1 MRDAYEVLGLD
12 ASASEE
18 ELKAKY
24 EELKKE
30 YGEGRF
36 KTGAEGMQA
45 ARNLNELEEAW
56 MDITD
61 ELKVKKETQSQ
72 SVKNENETQE
82 LVAEEVKKESTE
94 SAETFAFVE
103 KLIKDGK
110 YDEAQNRLDNV
121 MDRNGEWHYLQ
132 SKIFYHREWLT
143 ECKKQLEI
151 AVNCDKDNKK
161 YKSALD
167 NLEAVMGNKNSDP
180 SKIDSGMSGEGDRYG
195 YDNVNQTQGNSL
207 MSCCSTYCLV
217 SMCCD
222 TCSLCCRV

>member
-1 MRDAYEVLGLD
+1 MKDAYEVLGLD
-12 ASASEE
+12 RNASVE
-18 ELKAKY
+18 ELQARY
-24 EELKKE
+24 ENLKKE

-36 KTGAEGMQA
+36 KSGAEGMQA
-45 ARNLNELEEAW
+45 ARNLNALENAW
-56 MDITD
+56 QDITD
-61 ELKVKKETQSQ
+61 ELKVKQETQN
-72 SVKNENETQE
+72 VKKEEKIEE
-82 LVAEEVKKESTE
+82 LTAEEVKKESSE
-94 SAETFAFVE
+94 SAETFAFIE

-110 YDEAQNRLDNV
+110 YDEAQQRLDNV

-132 SKIFYHREWLT
+132 SKIFYHRDWLS

-151 AVNCDKDNKK
+151 AVNSDKDNKK

-167 NLEAVMGNKNSDP
+167 NLEAVMGNKNADP
-180 SKIDSGMSGEGDRYG
+180 SKIDSEMSGEGDRYG
-195 YDNVNQTQGNSL
+195 YGNVNQTQGNSL